1 MLTPKQLDD
10 LPDPL
15 VELYAQAEAD
25 ILADMARRIST
36 YNFFIPAAQWQYEKL
51 KEMGAV
57 EAAILRRL
65 SELTGRTQ
73 KEMESL
79 MKQAGMQS
87 LERDDKIY
95 RAAGLSPTPLSASPA
110 LQEVLRAGLSNTN
123 GLFENL
129 TRTTANTATHQFE
142 QALDRAYMQ
151 IITGGFDANAAIR
164 SAVKDLASQGVAS
177 ISYASGRVDHMDVAV
192 RRAVLTGVNQTSLRL
207 QDTLAEEL
215 ESDLVETTAHE
226 GARPSH
232 ALWQGK
238 IFSRSGGHPKY
249 PDFRSSTGYG
259 TGAGLGGWNC
269 RHSFFPYFEGISEPA
284 YTRRELEELQAKKYT
299 YNGQRLTEY
308 EASQQQRGIERQI
321 RRWKREYAA
330 MEAAGQDT
338 TEAAAK
344 IRQWQD
350 RQKNFLK
357 QTGLKRQ
364 TDREQVPGFGKSQ
377 AAKASYQVK
386 KLSKKKKDGIIE
398 PKLSEIVKKQN
409 WVQKIALQDRAELYQ
424 ITERATEWEA
434 RFWNKNGNLLK
445 GDFYKPNTGY
455 YSPRQKRIHLDLNQ
469 TDDRCKRV
477 GLGKDY
483 RTFFHE
489 AGHLFDHQVLRQPG
503 VRLSDRMPDMR
514 SKLESDFIRHA
525 NLVLSKQNI
534 QPIKSVARLTDAQ
547 KKALRMDLWDD
558 VHLKNAISDIT
569 EGLTNTRVF
578 GGYGHGKKYWT
589 HPASLERET
598 FAHMFEAKTIKGE
611 RLAVMQEYFPDTYA
625 YFERIFEEMGV

>member
-1 MLTPKQLDD
+1 MLTPKQLGD

-73 KEMESL
+73 KELESL

-87 LERDDKIY
+87 LERDDRIY

-164 SAVKDLASQGVAS
+164 SAIKDLASRGVAS

-238 IFSRSGGHPKY
+238 IFSRSGKHPKY

-259 TGAGLGGWNC
+259 AGAGLGGWNC

-350 RQKNFLK
+350 RQKDFLK

-364 TDREQVPGFGKSQ
+364 TDREQVPGFGKRESGK
-377 AAKASYQVK
+377 AMHDAKILKMMQEDSIIK
-386 KLSKKKKDGIIE
+386 KNSDLPKSIPAENRKTSETLAFKFHNLSGII
-398 PKLSEIVKKQN
+398 PKGATLSNVVVIAGKETSTEVKDWRRLYN
-409 WVQKIALQDRAELYQ
+409 LYGGDPRDWQKKVGTVKA
-424 ITERATEWEA
+424 
-434 RFWNKNGNLLK
+434 
-445 GDFYKPNTGY
+445 GY
-455 YSPRQKRIHLDLNQ
+455 YQ
-469 TDDRCKRV
+469 
-477 GLGKDY
+477 Y
-483 RTFFHE
+483 E
-489 AGHLFDHQVLRQPG
+489 
-503 VRLSDRMPDMR
+503 
-514 SKLESDFIRHA
+514 
-525 NLVLSKQNI
+525 
-534 QPIKSVARLTDAQ
+534 
-547 KKALRMDLWDD
+547 
-558 VHLKNAISDIT
+558 VH
-569 EGLTNTRVF
+569 
-578 GGYGHGKKYWT
+578 W
-589 HPASLERET
+589 
-598 FAHMFEAKTIKGE
+598 
-611 RLAVMQEYFPDTYA
+611 
-625 YFERIFEEMGV
+625 FERDGEIPDNEGKVVRVRK